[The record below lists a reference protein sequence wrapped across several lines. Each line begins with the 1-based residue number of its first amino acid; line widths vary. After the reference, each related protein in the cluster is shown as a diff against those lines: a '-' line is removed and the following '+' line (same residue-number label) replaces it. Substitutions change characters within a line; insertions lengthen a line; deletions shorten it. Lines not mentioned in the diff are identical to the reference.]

1 MLRISFNCPKLNG
14 IRLHPGMRARNRRR
28 MMEWSGAWS
37 PFPEW
42 SVRQWPPGTRPFVI
56 ILSRRAIRS
65 PGWPVPPRDVHS
77 VTRRFP
83 VHLGGID
90 MPVLFFDIGATLAD
104 AREEPDGSLTLVPR
118 PRVLAVLDTFLD
130 VRRGVISN
138 PGSGEGAAERAA
150 LALREA
156 FPGRFTDDTLIH
168 WGPKNSREI
177 FEEAVAGTA
186 GDGGTPASAAGEC
199 VFVGE
204 DHQERAFA
212 RQAGLRTA
220 AHPVFTAAALENRP
234 IVWARIELPEDQGL
248 PALEAIANRT
258 EVVPVH
264 IASERLVLAM
274 ASMRGAAALEQAGF
288 TVDLRGPVEETAAF
302 LIRDDRSLPLA
313 QGFAEATPETAT
325 TRATSAFGAVAD
337 ELASLTAPPPLPLG
351 PAPGGVYVAVPP
363 GTPIEDVHL
372 PGAKPGHTERL
383 LPDPALLSRPGQA
396 WAQGLATSPA
406 EGIEGTTEVPAEPGP
421 HVSAAGDGHP
431 SPETI
436 AAVRAAVTPGV
447 LRGHVARLSGVE
459 LLADGEALLVRS
471 RDASAADNPRVVEA
485 LADHFQDLGLDVR
498 LHRFRWR
505 GHRLFNVEAEHRV
518 PGADSTVLITAHLDS
533 TAASGEFVDE
543 NGDPRPYDPTVD
555 PAPGADDDGSGTAA
569 VMAAAECLH
578 RVLAEGRTPTRNV
591 RFVLFNAE
599 EQGLVG
605 SKFYARAAA
614 AADDRIAGVFQMD
627 MIAGRQQGSAP
638 TVEIHAGSSVP
649 GPVVDASGAL
659 GALVAETVPLIDPAV
674 TVQQLTGPSDPAIG
688 RSDHASFH
696 ERGWAAIAVSE
707 DIFAPDGGPG
717 TGTRQY
723 HTPGDTLL
731 DQDHSPEFAATVAR
745 SVTATALT
753 LAGL

>member
-1 MLRISFNCPKLNG
+1 MS
-14 IRLHPGMRARNRRR
+14 
-28 MMEWSGAWS
+28 
-37 PFPEW
+37 
-42 SVRQWPPGTRPFVI
+42 
-56 ILSRRAIRS
+56 
-65 PGWPVPPRDVHS
+65 
-77 VTRRFP
+77 
-83 VHLGGID
+83 
-90 MPVLFFDIGATLAD
+90 VLFFDIGATLAD
-104 AREEPDGSLTLVPR
+104 AREEADGSLTLLPR
-118 PRVLAVLDTFLD
+118 PRVLAVLDAFPD
-130 VRRGVISN
+130 VRKGVISN

-150 LALREA
+150 SALREA
-156 FPGRFTDDTLIH
+156 FPGRFTDAALIH

-177 FEEAVAGTA
+177 FDEAVAGTA
-186 GDGGTPASAAGEC
+186 GDGIPASAAGEC

-212 RQAGLRTA
+212 KQAGLRTA
-220 AHPVFTAAALENRP
+220 AHPVFTGAALENRP
-234 IVWARIELPEDQGL
+234 VLWARIELPENRGL
-248 PALEAIANRT
+248 SALEAVANQT

-264 IASERLVLAM
+264 IASARLVLAM

-288 TVDLRGPVEETAAF
+288 TVDLRGPVDDTAAF
-302 LIRDDRSLPLA
+302 LIRDDRPLTPA
-313 QGFAEATPETAT
+313 QGFADAPDRAT
-325 TRATSAFGAVAD
+325 TRATSTFGVIAA
-337 ELASLTAPPPLPLG
+337 ELAGPTAPPLLPLG
-351 PAPGGVYVAVPP
+351 PAPGGVYLAAPA
-363 GTPIEDVHL
+363 GAPIEDVHL

-383 LPDPALLSRPGQA
+383 LPDPALLSRPGEA
-396 WAQGLATSPA
+396 WAQGLAAGPA
-406 EGIEGTTEVPAEPGP
+406 EGLAEPGP
-421 HVSAAGDGHP
+421 PASAAGDGRP

-436 AAVRAAVTPGV
+436 AAVRAAVTPEV
-447 LRGHVARLSGVE
+447 LRGHVARISGVE
-459 LLADGEALLVRS
+459 PLADGEALLVRS

-485 LADHFQDLGLDVR
+485 LADRFQDLGLTVR

-505 GHRLFNVEAEHRV
+505 GRRLCNVEAEHRL

-533 TAASGEFVDE
+533 TASSGEFVDA
-543 NGDPRPYDPTVD
+543 NGDPRPYDPAVD

-569 VMAAAECLH
+569 VLAAAECLH
-578 RVLAEGRTPTRNV
+578 RLLAEGRTPTRNV

-627 MIAGRQQGSAP
+627 MIAGRQQGSTP

-649 GPVVDASGAL
+649 GPVVGASDTL
-659 GALVAETVPLIDPAV
+659 GALVADTVPAIDPAV
-674 TVQQLTGPSDPAIG
+674 TVQQLTGPFDPAIG

-723 HTPGDTLL
+723 HTPGDTLV

>member
-1 MLRISFNCPKLNG
+1 
-14 IRLHPGMRARNRRR
+14 
-28 MMEWSGAWS
+28 
-37 PFPEW
+37 
-42 SVRQWPPGTRPFVI
+42 
-56 ILSRRAIRS
+56 
-65 PGWPVPPRDVHS
+65 
-77 VTRRFP
+77 
-83 VHLGGID
+83 

-104 AREEPDGSLTLVPR
+104 AREEADGSLTLLPR
-118 PRVLAVLDTFLD
+118 PRVLAVLDAFPD
-130 VRRGVISN
+130 VRKGVISN

-150 LALREA
+150 SALREA
-156 FPGRFTDDTLIH
+156 FPGRFTDDALIR

-177 FEEAVAGTA
+177 FDEAVAGAA
-186 GDGGTPASAAGEC
+186 GEGSPASAAGEC

-212 RQAGLRTA
+212 AQAELRTA
-220 AHPVFTAAALENRP
+220 AHPVFTGAALENRP
-234 IVWARIELPEDQGL
+234 VLWARIELPEDRGL
-248 PALEAIANRT
+248 PALERVANRT

-264 IASERLVLAM
+264 IASGRLVLAM

-288 TVDLRGPVEETAAF
+288 MVDLRGPVEDTAAF
-302 LIRDDRSLPLA
+302 LIRDDRPLTPA
-313 QGFAEATPETAT
+313 QGFADAPDRAT
-325 TRATSAFGAVAD
+325 TRATSAFGVVAD
-337 ELASLTAPPPLPLG
+337 ELAGVTAPPLLPLG
-351 PAPGGVYVAVPP
+351 PAPGGVYVAAPA
-363 GTPIEDVHL
+363 GAPIEDVHL

-383 LPDPALLSRPGQA
+383 LPDPALLFRPGEA
-396 WAQGLATSPA
+396 WAQGFAAGLA
-406 EGIEGTTEVPAEPGP
+406 EGATEGTGEGPTEPGP
-421 HVSAAGDGHP
+421 PVSAAGDGRP

-436 AAVRAAVTPGV
+436 AAVRAAVTPEV
-447 LRGHVARLSGVE
+447 LRGHVARISGVE
-459 LLADGEALLVRS
+459 PLRDGEALLVRS
-471 RDASAADNPRVVEA
+471 RDASAVDNPRVVEA
-485 LADHFQDLGLDVR
+485 LADRFQNLGLRVR
-498 LHRFRWR
+498 LHQFRWR
-505 GHRLFNVEAEHRV
+505 GRRLFNVEAEHRV
-518 PGADSTVLITAHLDS
+518 AGADSTVLITAHLDS
-533 TAASGEFVDE
+533 TASSGAFVDE
-543 NGDPRPYDPTVD
+543 NGDPRPYDPTGD

-578 RVLAEGRTPTRNV
+578 HMLAEGRTPTRNV

-627 MIAGRQQGSAP
+627 MIAGRQQGSIP
-638 TVEIHAGSSVP
+638 IVEIHAGSSVP
-649 GPVVDASGAL
+649 GPVVGASDTL
-659 GALVAETVPLIDPAV
+659 GALVADTVPAIDPAV

-707 DIFAPDGGPG
+707 DIFAPGGGPG

-723 HTPGDTLL
+723 HTPGDTLI

>member
-1 MLRISFNCPKLNG
+1 
-14 IRLHPGMRARNRRR
+14 
-28 MMEWSGAWS
+28 
-37 PFPEW
+37 
-42 SVRQWPPGTRPFVI
+42 
-56 ILSRRAIRS
+56 
-65 PGWPVPPRDVHS
+65 
-77 VTRRFP
+77 
-83 VHLGGID
+83 

-104 AREEPDGSLTLVPR
+104 AREEVDGSLTLVPR
-118 PRVLAVLDTFLD
+118 PRVLAVLDAFGD
-130 VRRGVISN
+130 VRKGVISN
-138 PGSGEGAAERAA
+138 PGPGEGAAERAA
-150 LALREA
+150 SALREA
-156 FPGRFTDDTLIH
+156 FPGRFTDDALIH

-177 FEEAVAGTA
+177 FDEAVAGTA
-186 GDGGTPASAAGEC
+186 GEGIPASAAGEC

-212 RQAGLRTA
+212 GQAGLRTA
-220 AHPVFTAAALENRP
+220 AHPVFTGAALENRP
-234 IVWARIELPEDQGL
+234 VLWARIELPEDRGL
-248 PALEAIANRT
+248 PALETVANRT

-264 IASERLVLAM
+264 IASARLVLAM

-288 TVDLRGPVEETAAF
+288 TVDLRGPVEDTAAF
-302 LIRDDRSLPLA
+302 LIRDDRPLTPA
-313 QGFAEATPETAT
+313 QGFEDVPERAT
-325 TRATSAFGAVAD
+325 TRATSAFGVVAD
-337 ELASLTAPPPLPLG
+337 ELAGLTAPPLLPLG
-351 PAPGGVYVAVPP
+351 PAPGGVYVAVPA
-363 GTPIEDVHL
+363 GAPIEDVHL

-383 LPDPALLSRPGQA
+383 LPDPALLSRPGEA
-396 WAQGLATSPA
+396 WAQGLAAGPTERM
-406 EGIEGTTEVPAEPGP
+406 EGATEVPAEPGRP
-421 HVSAAGDGHP
+421 ASAAGDGRP

-436 AAVRAAVTPGV
+436 AAVRAAVTPQA
-447 LRGHVARLSGVE
+447 LRGHVARISGVE
-459 LLADGEALLVRS
+459 PLRDGEALLVRS

-485 LADHFQDLGLDVR
+485 LADRFQNLGLDVR

-505 GHRLFNVEAEHRV
+505 GRPLFNVEAEHRV
-518 PGADSTVLITAHLDS
+518 AGADSTVLITAHLDS
-533 TAASGEFVDE
+533 TASNGAFVDE

-578 RVLAEGRTPTRNV
+578 HLLAEGRTPTRNV

-627 MIAGRQQGSAP
+627 MIAGRQQGSTP

-649 GPVVDASGAL
+649 GPVVDASDRL
-659 GALVAETVPLIDPAV
+659 GALVADTVPAVDPAV
-674 TVQQLTGPSDPAIG
+674 TVQQLMGPSDPAIG

-723 HTPGDTLL
+723 HTPGDTLI
-731 DQDHSPEFAATVAR
+731 DRDHSPEFAATVAR